1 VKNIFVLI
9 VTIKVR
15 KIVAREGTGVKE
27 AIP

>member
-9 VTIKVR
+9 ITIKVR
-15 KIVAREGTGVKE
+15 KIVVREGTGVKE